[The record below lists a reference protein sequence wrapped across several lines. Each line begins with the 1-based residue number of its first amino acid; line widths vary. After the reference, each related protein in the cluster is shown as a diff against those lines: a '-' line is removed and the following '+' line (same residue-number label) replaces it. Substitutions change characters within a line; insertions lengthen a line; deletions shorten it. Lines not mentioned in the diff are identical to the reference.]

1 MTTHPPL
8 LPGEKFLGN
17 TTSKKLPEYLK
28 SVKGIIFARPAY
40 DIDGKKLSG
49 HYAMIAETPEAAE
62 QYNRIMEARLS
73 QIRSGMNS

>member
-28 SVKGIIFARPAY
+28 SVKGILFVRPAY

-49 HYAMIAETPEAAE
+49 YYAMVAETPEAAE

-73 QIRSGMNS
+73 AIRTGIQN